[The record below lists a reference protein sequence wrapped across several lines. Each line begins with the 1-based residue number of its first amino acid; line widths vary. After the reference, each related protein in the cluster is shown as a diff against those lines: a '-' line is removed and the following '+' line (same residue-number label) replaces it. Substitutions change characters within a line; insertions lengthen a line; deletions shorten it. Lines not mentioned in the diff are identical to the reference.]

1 VLSEAGVPPQRLELE
16 ITESLLVQDLRSAA
30 RRLAELDELGFLIAL
45 DDFGTGYSSLSYLHS
60 LPLHALKI
68 DRQFVS
74 DLRDGR
80 SGTITRTIVSM
91 AHHLGIIAIAE
102 GVETEAQRDVLSQA
116 GCDVVQGFL
125 YAPPLPTAAF
135 ERLVERRTRPDG
147 AQVPVAAG
155 TP

>member
-1 VLSEAGVPPQRLELE
+1 MRLE
-16 ITESLLVQDLRSAA
+16 IAA
-30 RRLAELDELGFLIAL
+30 NVVAL
-45 DDFGTGYSSLSYLHS
+45 SS
-60 LPLHALKI
+60 PA
-68 DRQFVS
+68 V
-74 DLRDGR
+74 
-80 SGTITRTIVSM
+80 
-91 AHHLGIIAIAE
+91 AE